1 VPGPAR
7 LMRYGLALAVIL
19 AVVLLRSP
27 AWGWVEKTFESD
39 GAMVDIERDG
49 SAVVSHEIL
58 LFVRGGPLPEVALE
72 PVDGDAEP
80 LPEATATLAKSGA
93 AAGWPI
99 PLSVARDGS
108 RIRLHVLEGKGL
120 RSGKY
125 QIRFR
130 YRTSL
135 SSAGRIHPGTR
146 ESEVEWSGI
155 GFPDGIDS
163 ARVVF
168 RLPRGAIPPRLG
180 TSSPSEGAEGVAD
193 DRGGVFLSSLRQSA
207 DKDELDIVR
216 PHVAKNEV
224 VLWRVATDRT
234 VFDLASTDT
243 ALPSVPVPAIVAPT
257 GPTRHAPP
265 LSLSLILGGLAMSLY
280 VVLLVL
286 KARFVESACAL
297 RRAHPR
303 PLLPVALP
311 FRAVIAA
318 LGLGGAVALLL
329 GFPYPS
335 LAAASLLVTILAATY
350 LPPRL
355 VTALRGPGKW
365 VRLTGVAAFDGD
377 EPPLPGRLLD
387 VGSPLGFV
395 LFTALLVGFVAAA
408 IIVMRRSP
416 YDGVALALG
425 SSVLFP
431 IFFTGRSGELPLDPA
446 RAPRVFLEWLAEAL
460 GRDSSLESYPI
471 GRVPVGGTDHDELR
485 FLVTPKR
492 SIQGLVA
499 IEVGVDF
506 HVGPLGIVSLPFVL
520 VRVVEGM
527 PAADI
532 LPKGLFW
539 TRGRAADER
548 VTVLRPKVPTR
559 RLSLELTRDVA
570 RRFTLAEPARRQPR
584 ATAAKASGSGS
595 ATLKVATP
603 SSGVLAT

>member
-7 LMRYGLALAVIL
+7 LMRYGLALAVSL
-19 AVVLLRSP
+19 SVALLPSQ

-39 GAMVDIERDG
+39 GVTVDIERDG

-72 PVDGDAEP
+72 PVDADAEP

-99 PLSVARDGS
+99 PLSMARDGS

-135 SSAGRIHPGTR
+135 PRAGRIHPGTQAT
-146 ESEVEWSGI
+146 EIEWSGI

-163 ARVVF
+163 AKVVF
-168 RLPRGAIPPRLG
+168 RLPRGATPPRLA
-180 TSSPSEGAEGVAD
+180 TSAPSDRAEGVAD
-193 DRGGVFLSSLRQSA
+193 DQGGVFLSTLRRNA
-207 DKDELDIVR
+207 DKDELDVVR
-216 PHVAKNEV
+216 PHVAKNEI
-224 VLWRVATDRT
+224 VLWRAVADRT
-234 VFDLASTDT
+234 VFDLAPADT
-243 ALPSVPVPAIVAPT
+243 ALPPAPT
-257 GPTRHAPP
+257 PATFAPAGSSRHAPP
-265 LSLSLILGGLAMSLY
+265 TSLPLILGGLAASLY
-280 VVLLVL
+280 ALLLVL
-286 KARFVESACAL
+286 KARSVESACSL
-297 RRAHPR
+297 RRARPR
-303 PLLPVALP
+303 PLLPLALP

-318 LGLGGAVALLL
+318 LGLGGAVTLFLSVP
-329 GFPYPS
+329 FPS
-335 LAAASLLVTILAATY
+335 VAAASLLVTILAATH
-350 LPPRL
+350 LPPGL
-355 VTALRGPGKW
+355 VAALRGPGKW
-365 VRLTGVAAFDGD
+365 VRLTGDAAFDGD
-377 EPPLPGRLLD
+377 EPLLPGRLLD
-387 VGSPLGFV
+387 VGCPLGFV
-395 LFTALLVGFVAAA
+395 LFTALLMGFVAAA
-408 IIVMRRSP
+408 VVVMRRSP
-416 YDGVALALG
+416 YHGVALALG

-431 IFFTGRSGELPLDPA
+431 IFFTGRSGELPLDSA
-446 RAPRVFLEWLAEAL
+446 RAPRVLLEWLTEAL
-460 GRDSSLESYPI
+460 GRDSSLESHPI
-471 GRVPVGGTDHDELR
+471 GRVPLGGTAHDELR
-485 FLVTPKR
+485 LLVTPKR

-506 HVGPLGIVSLPFVL
+506 HAGPLGFLSLPFVL

-584 ATAAKASGSGS
+584 TSAAKASGSGS
-595 ATLKVATP
+595 ATLKVATS
-603 SSGVLAT
+603 SSGVHAT